1 MAERNDTLIALFRE
15 MAQLTVLDEGSPNAF
30 RVRAYENAVEAIAS
44 YRGDLGALSEK
55 ELTAI
60 GGIGASTAKKIREF
74 FTGGSVTK
82 LEELRKKFPPEFV
95 ELTKIPGL
103 GPKTVTRLRDELG
116 VQNVADLKAALEAQK
131 IRGLKGLGI
140 KQEEKMLAALSRI
153 GTTGKD
159 KRWPIA
165 LAMPIAREL
174 VATLGALPAVERV
187 QYCGSLRRLRE
198 TAADVDIVVS
208 SKDAAAV
215 SEAFVKLPT
224 VREVIGSGET
234 KTSILTTTGLQ
245 VDLRIVEPKQ
255 FGAACQY
262 FTGSKAHNI
271 KLRQRALARGWTL
284 NEYGLTEIEGG
295 KVIASETEA
304 AIYEALGLPLIP
316 APMREDHGEIELADK
331 GELPAAILMERM
343 RGDLHVHTTLSGD
356 GKSSLEEILESASGR
371 KYEYLAITDH
381 AENLAMN
388 GVSREQLRAQRKE
401 IDARR
406 DRFPKMTLLHG
417 SELNIGREGDLDYD
431 ADFRRELQWCVAG
444 VHSHFDLDRDAQ
456 TRRILAVM
464 EDPTVH
470 AVAHLTGRR
479 IGTRPGIE
487 LDVDAV
493 LQKAEATGT
502 AIEINAALGRLDAS
516 AEVLLRARGRKITF
530 VISTDT
536 HHTREL
542 ERMEWGALQATRG
555 FVDPERVANLW
566 PRAKF
571 LSWVEARRG

>member
-1 MAERNDTLIALFRE
+1 MAERNDSLIALFRE

-30 RVRAYENAVEAIAS
+30 RVRAYENAVEALAS
-44 YRGDLGALSEK
+44 YRGDLSALSEK
-55 ELTAI
+55 ELTALA
-60 GGIGASTAKKIREF
+60 GIGASTAKKIREYF
-74 FTGGSVTK
+74 VDGTVSK

-116 VQNVADLKAALEAQK
+116 VRNVDDLRAALQGQRV
-131 IRGLKGLGI
+131 RGLKGLGI
-140 KQEEKMLAALSRI
+140 KQEEKLLHALERI

-174 VATLGALPAVERV
+174 VETLQALPAVERV
-187 QYCGSLRRLRE
+187 QCCGSLRRLRE
-198 TAADVDIVVS
+198 TAADVDIVVAS
-208 SKDAAAV
+208 EDAASV
-215 SEAFVKLPT
+215 REAFKTLPM
-224 VREVIGSGET
+224 VSEVIGSGET

-245 VDLRIVEPKQ
+245 VDLRIVEPVQ

-284 NEYGLTEIEGG
+284 NEYGLTEVESG
-295 KVIASETEA
+295 KVIASLTEE

-316 APMREDHGEIELADK
+316 PPMREDHGEVELAEK
-331 GELPAAILMERM
+331 GELPAAILMERV

-356 GKSSLEEILESASGR
+356 GKSPLQDILQSASERG
-371 KYEYLAITDH
+371 YEYLAITDH
-381 AENLAMN
+381 AENLSMN
-388 GVSREQLRAQRKE
+388 GVTREQLTAQRKQV
-401 IDARR
+401 DALRGS
-406 DRFPKMTLLHG
+406 FPKMALLHG

-431 ADFRRELQWCVAG
+431 ADFRRTLQWCVAG
-444 VHSHFDLDRDAQ
+444 VHSHFDLDRAAQ
-456 TRRILAVM
+456 TRRILNVM
-464 EDPTVH
+464 EDRTVH
-470 AVAHLTGRR
+470 AVAHLSGRR
-479 IGTRPGIE
+479 IGSRAGIE

-502 AIEINAALGRLDAS
+502 AIEINAALPRLDAS
-516 AEVLLRARGRKITF
+516 AEVLLRARGRNITF

-542 ERMEWGALQATRG
+542 ARMEWGALQATRG
-555 FVDPERVANLW
+555 FVDPARVANLW
-566 PRAKF
+566 PREKF
-571 LSWVEARRG
+571 LSWVEARRR

>member
-1 MAERNDTLIALFRE
+1 
-15 MAQLTVLDEGSPNAF
+15 
-30 RVRAYENAVEAIAS
+30 
-44 YRGDLGALSEK
+44 
-55 ELTAI
+55 
-60 GGIGASTAKKIREF
+60 
-74 FTGGSVTK
+74 
-82 LEELRKKFPPEFV
+82 
-95 ELTKIPGL
+95 
-103 GPKTVTRLRDELG
+103 
-116 VQNVADLKAALEAQK
+116 
-131 IRGLKGLGI
+131 
-140 KQEEKMLAALSRI
+140 
-153 GTTGKD
+153 
-159 KRWPIA
+159 
-165 LAMPIAREL
+165 
-174 VATLGALPAVERV
+174 
-187 QYCGSLRRLRE
+187 
-198 TAADVDIVVS
+198 
-208 SKDAAAV
+208 
-215 SEAFVKLPT
+215 
-224 VREVIGSGET
+224 
-234 KTSILTTTGLQ
+234 
-245 VDLRIVEPKQ
+245 
-255 FGAACQY
+255 
-262 FTGSKAHNI
+262 
-271 KLRQRALARGWTL
+271 
-284 NEYGLTEIEGG
+284 
-295 KVIASETEA
+295 
-304 AIYEALGLPLIP
+304 
-316 APMREDHGEIELADK
+316 
-331 GELPAAILMERM
+331 
-343 RGDLHVHTTLSGD
+343 
-356 GKSSLEEILESASGR
+356 
-371 KYEYLAITDH
+371 
-381 AENLAMN
+381 
-388 GVSREQLRAQRKE
+388 
-401 IDARR
+401 
-406 DRFPKMTLLHG
+406 MTLLHG